1 MKINQVE
8 ELVGITKKNI
18 RFYEEQ
24 GLVRPERN
32 PENGYRE
39 YTLRDAEQLRRV
51 KLLRK
56 LDVPC
61 EQIRH
66 VTDGELTLSDCMHA
80 HAHTLE
86 ARQEDLLRMRELCA
100 MLEQEEDFAAIDTG
114 EYLDAMRKLEQGGA
128 RFVDVKK
135 SDVKKRRAAAV
146 LSAAVFVVLMAAIIA
161 LALWGNSVAPMPT
174 LLLVFIIV
182 FPLAV
187 IVGVLIALRQRLK
200 ELKGGELD
208 EAGQY

>member
-24 GLVRPERN
+24 GLVRPERD
-32 PENGYRE
+32 PSNGYRE
-39 YTLRDAEQLRRV
+39 YTMRDVEQLRRV

-61 EQIRH
+61 GEIRR
-66 VTDGELTLSDCMHA
+66 VAAGELSLSACMRA
-80 HAHTLE
+80 HADALE
-86 ARQEDLLRMRELCA
+86 ARRSDLTRMREMCVR
-100 MLEQEEDFAAIDTG
+100 LEAEEDLAQLNAED
-114 EYLDAMRKLEQGGA
+114 YLEAMRKLEQGGA
-128 RFVDVKK
+128 RFMDVKRT
-135 SDVKKRRAAAV
+135 DVKKRRAAAV
-146 LSAAVFVVLMAAIIA
+146 LSAAVFVVLMAALIA
-161 LALWGNSVAPMPT
+161 LALWGNHVEPMPT
-174 LLLVFIIV
+174 LLLVFIII

-208 EAGQY
+208 EARKY

>member
-39 YTLRDAEQLRRV
+39 YTLRDVEQLQRV

-61 EQIRH
+61 EQIRR
-66 VTDGELTLSDCMHA
+66 VTDGELALSDCMRA
-80 HAHTLE
+80 HAEALE
-86 ARQEDLLRMRELCA
+86 ARQADLARMRELCA
-100 MLEQEEDFAAIDTG
+100 MLEQAEGFAALDAA
-114 EYLDAMRKLEQGGA
+114 EYLDAMKKLERGGA
-128 RFVDVKK
+128 RFVDVKQ
-135 SDVKKRRAAAV
+135 SDVKKRRAASI

-161 LALWGNSVAPMPT
+161 LALWGNSIEPMPT
-174 LLLVFIIV
+174 LLLIFIIV

-208 EAGQY
+208 EAGKY

>member
-24 GLVRPERN
+24 GLVHPERN

-39 YTLRDAEQLRRV
+39 YTLRDVEQLQRV

-61 EQIRH
+61 EQIRR
-66 VTDGELTLSDCMHA
+66 VADGELELSDCMHA
-80 HAHTLE
+80 HARVLE
-86 ARQEDLLRMRELCA
+86 ARQADLLRMRELCA
-100 MLEQEEDFAAIDTG
+100 MLEQGNDFATLDTA
-114 EYLDAMRKLEQGGA
+114 EYLETMRRLEQGGA

-135 SDVKKRRAAAV
+135 SDVKKRRAASI
-146 LSAAVFVVLMAAIIA
+146 LSAVVFVVLMAAIIA
-161 LALWGNSVAPMPT
+161 LALWGNSMEPMPK
-174 LLLVFIIV
+174 LLLIFVIV

-208 EAGQY
+208 EAGKY

>member
-24 GLVRPERN
+24 GLVHPERN

-39 YTLRDAEQLRRV
+39 YTLRDVEQLQRV

-61 EQIRH
+61 EQIRR
-66 VTDGELTLSDCMHA
+66 VADGELELSDCMHA
-80 HAHTLE
+80 HARVLE
-86 ARQEDLLRMRELCA
+86 ARQADLLRMRELCA
-100 MLEQEEDFAAIDTG
+100 MLEQGNDFATLDTA
-114 EYLDAMRKLEQGGA
+114 EYLETMRRLEQGGA

-135 SDVKKRRAAAV
+135 SDVKKRRAASI
-146 LSAAVFVVLMAAIIA
+146 LSAVVFVVLMAAIIA

-174 LLLVFIIV
+174 LLLIFIIV

-208 EAGQY
+208 EAGKY

>member
-24 GLVRPERN
+24 GLVRPERD
-32 PENGYRE
+32 PSNGYRE
-39 YTLRDAEQLRRV
+39 YTMRDVEQLRRV
-51 KLLRK
+51 KLLRT

-61 EQIRH
+61 GESRR
-66 VTDGELTLSDCMHA
+66 VAAGELSLS
-80 HAHTLE
+80 
-86 ARQEDLLRMRELCA
+86 ARRSDLTRMREMCVR
-100 MLEQEEDFAAIDTG
+100 LEAEDDLARLNAED
-114 EYLDAMRKLEQGGA
+114 YLEAMRKQEQGGA
-128 RFVDVKK
+128 RFMDVKRT
-135 SDVKKRRAAAV
+135 DVKKRRAAAV

-161 LALWGNSVAPMPT
+161 LALWGNHVEPMPT
-174 LLLVFIIV
+174 LLLVFIII

-208 EAGQY
+208 EARKY

>member
-18 RFYEEQ
+18 RFYESQ
-24 GLVRPERN
+24 GLVHPERN

-39 YTLRDAEQLRRV
+39 YTLRDVEQLQRV
-51 KLLRK
+51 KLLRM

-61 EQIRH
+61 EQIRR
-66 VTDGELTLSDCMHA
+66 VTDGELPLPDCMRA
-80 HAHTLE
+80 HAAALK
-86 ARQEDLLRMRELCA
+86 ARQADLARMRELCA
-100 MLEQEEDFAAIDTG
+100 LLEQADDLASLDTA
-114 EYLDAMRKLEQGGA
+114 EYLETMRRLEQGGA
-128 RFVDVKK
+128 RFVDVKQ
-135 SDVKKRRAAAV
+135 SDVKKRRAASI

-161 LALWGNSVAPMPT
+161 LALWGNSIEPMPA
-174 LLLVFIIV
+174 LLLVLIIV

-187 IVGVLIALRQRLK
+187 IAGVLIALRQRLK

-208 EAGQY
+208 EAGKY

>member
-1 MKINQVE
+1 VKINQVE

-18 RFYEEQ
+18 RFYEAQ
-24 GLVRPERN
+24 GLVRPERD
-32 PENGYRE
+32 PSNGYRE
-39 YTLRDAEQLRRV
+39 YTLRDVEQLQRV
-51 KLLRK
+51 KLLRM

-61 EQIRH
+61 ERIRR
-66 VTDGELTLSDCMHA
+66 VTDGELPLPDCMRA
-80 HAHTLE
+80 HAAALK
-86 ARQEDLLRMRELCA
+86 ARQADLARMRELCA
-100 MLEQEEDFAAIDTG
+100 LLEQADDLASLDTA
-114 EYLDAMRKLEQGGA
+114 EYLETMRRLEQGGA
-128 RFVDVKK
+128 RFVDVKQ
-135 SDVKKRRAAAV
+135 SDVKKRRAASI

-174 LLLVFIIV
+174 LLLIFIIV

>member
-18 RFYEEQ
+18 RFYESQ
-24 GLVRPERN
+24 GLVHPERN

-39 YTLRDAEQLRRV
+39 YTLRDVEQLQRV
-51 KLLRK
+51 KLLRM

-61 EQIRH
+61 EQIRR
-66 VTDGELTLSDCMHA
+66 VTDGELALPDCMRA
-80 HAHTLE
+80 HAAALK
-86 ARQEDLLRMRELCA
+86 ARQADLARMRELCA
-100 MLEQEEDFAAIDTG
+100 LLEQADDLASLDTE
-114 EYLDAMRKLEQGGA
+114 EYLETMRRLEQGGA
-128 RFVDVKK
+128 RFVDVKQ
-135 SDVKKRRAAAV
+135 SDVKKRRAASI

-161 LALWGNSVAPMPT
+161 LALWGNSIEPMPA
-174 LLLVFIIV
+174 LLLVLIIV

-187 IVGVLIALRQRLK
+187 IAGVLIALRQRLK

-208 EAGQY
+208 EAGKY

>member
-18 RFYEEQ
+18 RFYESQ
-24 GLVRPERN
+24 GLVHPERN

-39 YTLRDAEQLRRV
+39 YTLRDVEQLQRV

-61 EQIRH
+61 EQIRR
-66 VTDGELTLSDCMHA
+66 VADGELALSDCMRA
-80 HAHTLE
+80 HARALE
-86 ARQEDLLRMRELCA
+86 SRQADLARMWELSVLLEREDDLMAL
-100 MLEQEEDFAAIDTG
+100 DTT
-114 EYLDAMRKLEQGGA
+114 EYLATMKRLEQGGA
-128 RFVDVKK
+128 RFVDVKH

-146 LSAAVFVVLMAAIIA
+146 LSAVVFVTLMAAIIA
-161 LALWGNSVAPMPT
+161 LVLWGNSIEPMPT
-174 LLLVFIIV
+174 LLLIFVIV
-182 FPLAV
+182 FPAAV

>member
-1 MKINQVE
+1 MKIQQVE

-32 PENGYRE
+32 PANGYRE
-39 YTLRDAEQLRRV
+39 YTLGDVEQLRRV
-51 KLLRK
+51 KLLRM

-61 EQIRH
+61 AEILR
-66 VTDGELTLSDCMHA
+66 VTEGAQSLSDCMRA
-80 HAHTLE
+80 HAKTLQ
-86 ARQEDLLRMRELCA
+86 ARQTDLDRMRELCA
-100 MLEQEEDFAAIDTG
+100 LLSEEPDFAALGAED
-114 EYLDAMRKLEQGGA
+114 YLEKMRKLERGGA
-128 RFVDVKK
+128 RFVDFKQ

-146 LSAAVFVVLMAAIIA
+146 LSAAVFVALMAIIIA
-161 LALWGNSVAPMPT
+161 LVLWGNHVEPMPP
-174 LLLVFIIV
+174 LLLVFVIA

-187 IVGVLIALRQRLK
+187 IVGVLIALRQRMK

-208 EAGQY
+208 EARKY